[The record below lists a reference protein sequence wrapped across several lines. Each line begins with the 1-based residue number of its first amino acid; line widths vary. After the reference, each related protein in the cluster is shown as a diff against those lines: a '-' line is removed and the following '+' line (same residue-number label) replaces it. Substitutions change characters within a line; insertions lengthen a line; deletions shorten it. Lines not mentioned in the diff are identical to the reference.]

1 MAVVAI
7 IGKISLISPIPNADR
22 IVSAKVDCGR
32 TEGAWFGV
40 VKKGQFQVGDT
51 VEVYLQDALVPQ
63 TERFSFME
71 KSKYRVRIQ
80 TLRGSRSECLIMENE
95 SGLPFGTEIPGIQ
108 KYEKPLDVRLA
119 GNAKGDFPRF
129 IPKTD
134 EPNFQ
139 KVPDMI
145 EAIQNLPVYISVKA
159 DGSSTTA
166 YHNNEQKGVCSRN
179 LELQESETSAQWAVT
194 RKYGILEALERAGN
208 FALQFEIVGEGI
220 QGNPMGLQGHEV
232 RAYNLY
238 DIDNRRYCDYTELLA
253 FCTKNSIPMV
263 DVVRIVT
270 ESVWNDSMLIAA
282 SHGLYPNGR
291 PREGIV
297 IRPVKEVRMPDGQ
310 RLSFKVINP
319 EYKD

>member
-1 MAVVAI
+1 MTIVAV
-7 IGKISLISPIPNADR
+7 IGKISVLIPIHNADR
-22 IVSAKVDCGR
+22 IESAKVDCG

-40 VKKGQFQVGDT
+40 VKKGQFQVGDV
-51 VEVYLQDALVPQ
+51 VEVYLQDAIVPQ

-71 KSKYRVRIQ
+71 KSKYRVKIQ
-80 TLRGSRSECLIMENE
+80 TLRGARSECLIMENE
-95 SGLPFGTEIPGIQ
+95 SGLPFGTEILGIQ
-108 KYEKPLDVRLA
+108 KYEKPLDAKLA

-134 EPNFQ
+134 ELNFQ

-145 EAIQNLPVYISVKA
+145 EAIQGVQVYISVKA

-166 YHNNEQKGVCSRN
+166 YHYDGVTGVCSRN

-194 RKYGILEALERAGN
+194 KKYHILEALITAGN
-208 FALQFEIVGEGI
+208 YALQFEIVGEGI
-220 QGNPMGLQGHEV
+220 NGNPMGLSRHEV

-238 DIDNRRYCDYTELLA
+238 DIDNRRYCDYAELLA
-253 FCTKNSIPMV
+253 FCAENNIPMV
-263 DVVRIVT
+263 EVAQIVT
-270 ESVWNDSMLIAA
+270 ESAWSDSMLIAA
-282 SHGLYPNGR
+282 SHGLYPNGK

-297 IRPVKEVRMPDGQ
+297 IRPVKEARMPDGK